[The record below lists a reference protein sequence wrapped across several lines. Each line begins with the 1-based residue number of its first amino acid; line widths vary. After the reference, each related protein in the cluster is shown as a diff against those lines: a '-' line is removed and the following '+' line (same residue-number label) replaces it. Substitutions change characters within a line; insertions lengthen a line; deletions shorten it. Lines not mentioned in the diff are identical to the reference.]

1 MSKSKKKILV
11 NGCGIT
17 FGSAD
22 IKSWPKIL
30 TLLGNPIINL
40 SAPAVSNQWIL
51 DRSAEYL
58 LKNSDISRVV
68 LQLTNLDK
76 LDVEINTVSR
86 ELALVKSD
94 SLRNFTWQGVW
105 PSSISKEHLS
115 KQLYHEYLYSPG
127 LLTKEIA
134 IKIVMLNFWCQ
145 QHDIELHV
153 YQGYTIP
160 WTSSDLEL
168 VQDIIKNINYPLY
181 QQYKESDTYQYHNN
195 SKNNSVPCVEYAF
208 FLAKQIAVDLGFDS
222 DKISETERFYNQK
235 HKSN

>member
-1 MSKSKKKILV
+1 MSKSKKKILI

-58 LKNSDISRVV
+58 LKNSDISQVV

-76 LDVEINTVSR
+76 LDVEINTVAR

-105 PSSISKEHLS
+105 PSSSSKEHLS

-127 LLTKEIA
+127 LLSKEIA
-134 IKIVMLNFWCQ
+134 VKIAMLNFWCQ
-145 QHDIELHV
+145 QHGIELHV
-153 YQGYTIP
+153 YQGYAIP
-160 WTSSDLEL
+160 WAPSDLEL
-168 VQDIIKNINYPLY
+168 VRDIIKNINNPLY
-181 QQYKESDTYQYHNN
+181 QQYRESDTYQYHDN
-195 SKNNSVPCVEYAF
+195 SNNNSVPCVEYAF
-208 FLAKQIAVDLGFDS
+208 SLAKQIAVDLGFDC
-222 DKISETERFYNQK
+222 DKISEIERVYNPK